1 MSQPAQV
8 PPQAQP
14 LAQQEVPTDSLGRTI
29 TGTAAALLAVAAAHQ
44 IAQNALIAN
53 TLKAVQSIWFGVPFR
68 DFSGGWRTAGPR
80 IYGYISA
87 AQELA
92 ADQAPSYIQQA
103 FAVQGISV
111 ELPPINPRNFAG
123 ATADSFDMERLLVGT
138 VVAAKR
144 KMERGGDMHDAYAS
158 GAAYLTTVTRSEI
171 TDAGTAADQVALIAV
186 QRTEASPLAKPPA
199 SGVIV
204 SDTGAK
210 KRYGWVRMLNPPSC
224 ARCAVLAGRFYKWND
239 GFERHLNCDCRHIPV
254 EEQIAGDLTTD
265 PQKYFNSLSIADQEK
280 YFGVANSAA
289 IAAGGDLNQIV
300 NAALRKGGVYTVGG
314 RRYTREGVT
323 RRGYYGTRE
332 AGRAR
337 QRRPTPYQIMKDA
350 RGDQAAAVRLL
361 KQFGYILG

>member
-14 LAQQEVPTDSLGRTI
+14 LAQPEQPTDALGRTI
-29 TGTAAALLAVAAAHQ
+29 IGTSAALLAVAAAHQ
-44 IAQNALIAN
+44 IAQNALISN
-53 TLKAVQSIWFGVPFR
+53 TLKAALAVWFSVPFQ
-68 DFSGGWRTAGPR
+68 DFSSGWRTAGPR

-87 AQELA
+87 AQQVA
-92 ADQAPSYIQQA
+92 ASEAASYVQRA
-103 FAVQGISV
+103 FAVQGIEV
-111 ELPPINPRNFAG
+111 DLPPINPRNFAG
-123 ATADSFDMERLLVGT
+123 ATADSLDMERLLVGT

-144 KMERGGDMHDAYAS
+144 RMERGGDRADAYAS

-186 QRTEASPLAKPPA
+186 QRTDEPKPPA
-199 SGVIV
+199 SGTVV
-204 SDTGAK
+204 TQEGTK

-224 ARCAVLAGRFYKWND
+224 GRCAVLAGRFYKWND

-254 EEQIAGDLTTD
+254 EEDIAGDLATN
-265 PQKYFNSLSIADQEK
+265 PYLYFQSLSIADQEK

-289 IAAGGDLNQIV
+289 IAAGADISQV
-300 NAALRKGGVYTVGG
+300 MNAAMRKGGTYIVGG
-314 RRYTREGVT
+314 RRYTREGTT
-323 RRGYYGTRE
+323 RRGYYRTSE
-332 AGRAR
+332 SGRTK
-337 QRRPTPYQIMKDA
+337 QRRPTPYQIIKDA